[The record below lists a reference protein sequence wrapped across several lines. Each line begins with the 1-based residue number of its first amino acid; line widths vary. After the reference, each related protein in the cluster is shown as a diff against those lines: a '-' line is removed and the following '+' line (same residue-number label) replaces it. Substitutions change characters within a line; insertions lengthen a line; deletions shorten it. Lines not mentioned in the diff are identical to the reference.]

1 MDAAHASTVPSVK
14 KPTVIYYIFVLA
26 RASYLFRLSCRV
38 IIPAI
43 CFRSH
48 VRVSARLQPSPEH
61 APDQRAAEPGRRQR
75 RVDGRRQRSRG
86 RVAAP
91 AAPSVRVAVAG
102 HEPGDAEGP
111 RPELHAH
118 TQGRTGTGRV
128 PAVPVQRGLPL
139 RALRLPGTPDALPL
153 HAPGL
158 RLQFLRQ
165 DPVRAAHGQAREV
178 TEYNTMAH
186 IPPLPAIRRDRRHD
200 DDPPEMA
207 LCAGWGGIVLCF
219 EFDVTVVFN
228 TGGRQEGWLFG

>member
-1 MDAAHASTVPSVK
+1 MRIPKRGVPWEDTPVLDRRHTHTLILYRTLDNYSVVIV
-14 KPTVIYYIFVLA
+14 PTRRV
-26 RASYLFRLSCRV
+26 V

-43 CFRSH
+43 RFRSD
-48 VRVSARLQPSPEH
+48 VRVSARLQPSPGH

-91 AAPSVRVAVAG
+91 AAAPVHIAVAG

-111 RPELHAH
+111 RAELHAH

-178 TEYNTMAH
+178 TEYIIANTYV
-186 IPPLPAIRRDRRHD
+186 PPILLYGGTPRDI
-200 DDPPEMA
+200 PEMA
-207 LCAGWGGIVLCF
+207 PPRVG
-219 EFDVTVVFN
+219 
-228 TGGRQEGWLFG
+228 GGRIERRT